1 MIDLLIVDDSEVAR
15 KLLNYIFS
23 TDPQI
28 RVIGAV
34 KSGEEALKF
43 ISHRKP
49 HVITMDVEMPNMDG
63 FEVTR
68 QIMGSN
74 LIPIV
79 IITATYS
86 SSMVDKAFSAVD
98 AGALAILEKPSG
110 INHPDFAN
118 MAAEILNTVKIMSE
132 VKVVRRTLKTVS
144 TPAIIRSSPS
154 LMVKDVTRKT
164 ELIAIGASTGG
175 PQALEAIFSELPKNF
190 SIPIVLVQ
198 HIAVGFI
205 KGFIEWLNIKS
216 GPVLVEARNG
226 ELLLPGHIYVAP
238 NGFHMGIT
246 TARTVSLKP
255 RSEKE
260 SFCPSVSYL
269 FNSVATVL
277 GKNAAGVLLTGMG
290 NDGAAELKLMR
301 NRGAMTIVQDE
312 ASSIVYGMPAEAVK
326 LDGADYILPP
336 KEIGKLIAGL
346 RAVY

>member
-49 HVITMDVEMPNMDG
+49 DVITMDVEMPNMDG

-74 LIPIV
+74 PIPIV

-118 MAAEILNTVKIMSE
+118 MAAEILGVK
-132 VKVVRRTLKTVS
+132 
-144 TPAIIRSSPS
+144 PS
-154 LMVKDVTRKT
+154 LEIVDQRPYDLAYNVLNCTNAYE
-164 ELIAIGASTGG
+164 ELG
-175 PQALEAIFSELPKNF
+175 
-190 SIPIVLVQ
+190 
-198 HIAVGFI
+198 
-205 KGFIEWLNIKS
+205 W
-216 GPVLVEARNG
+216 
-226 ELLLPGHIYVAP
+226 
-238 NGFHMGIT
+238 
-246 TARTVSLKP
+246 
-255 RSEKE
+255 
-260 SFCPSVSYL
+260 
-269 FNSVATVL
+269 
-277 GKNAAGVLLTGMG
+277 
-290 NDGAAELKLMR
+290 
-301 NRGAMTIVQDE
+301 
-312 ASSIVYGMPAEAVK
+312 
-326 LDGADYILPP
+326 
-336 KEIGKLIAGL
+336 IAGTSLQEGLTKSL
-346 RAVY
+346 RSDSLIS